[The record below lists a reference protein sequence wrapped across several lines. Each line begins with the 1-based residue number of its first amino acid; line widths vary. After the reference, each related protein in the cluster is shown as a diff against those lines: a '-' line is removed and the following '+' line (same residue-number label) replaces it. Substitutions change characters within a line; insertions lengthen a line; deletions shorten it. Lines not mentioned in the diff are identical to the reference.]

1 MFRILK
7 KDQTIPQETVINN
20 EINKCEKMQR

>member
-20 EINKCEKMQR
+20 EINKYEKMQR